1 MVLFLSF
8 CMVSGLTGCKGRA
21 VLYDSA
27 RETKTAAENEETES
41 EETAE
46 ELTDRTKENSAEGDE
61 VQQPDT
67 GQTEMIRIYI
77 CGEVT
82 SPGVY
87 ELPAGSRIED
97 AVQAAGGMTETA
109 APTWLNLAEPITDGQ
124 KIEVPSEEKAQKWE
138 EAGLGTGTDMGS
150 DGTSGI
156 QSSEKVN
163 LNRATAQELMTLPG
177 IGESKAGEI
186 IRYRE
191 AHGAFSKPEDLM
203 KIPGIKEGVFH
214 KIQDQITV

>member
-1 MVLFLSF
+1 
-8 CMVSGLTGCKGRA
+8 
-21 VLYDSA
+21 
-27 RETKTAAENEETES
+27 
-41 EETAE
+41 
-46 ELTDRTKENSAEGDE
+46 
-61 VQQPDT
+61 
-67 GQTEMIRIYI
+67 
-77 CGEVT
+77 
-82 SPGVY
+82 
-87 ELPAGSRIED
+87 
-97 AVQAAGGMTETA
+97 
-109 APTWLNLAEPITDGQ
+109 
-124 KIEVPSEEKAQKWE
+124 
-138 EAGLGTGTDMGS
+138 MGS